1 MPRLTI
7 GDKSVTVDDSFLKL
21 SPDEQNA
28 AVADIAKSIG
38 VSAAP
43 AAAPAAPAAPPVEP
57 VTTNQVVRAA
67 ATGVPIVGGL
77 VNKLDAATNATLAP
91 LVEPLMAPSPQD
103 ISRPGPSTES
113 IGNVPLPGKTPG
125 WKERYAK
132 SLAIQEGMDKSFAE
146 QHPYIDTAA
155 KVAGGVGGSLPMM
168 MAAPAAFGL
177 TGPLPQMVMRGAA
190 SNAALGAA
198 DAAVRGEDMAA
209 PAAIGGAVGAAAPLV
224 ARGVGKAVQAVRDMR
239 NPPAAVPQNV
249 EKVAGVDVPLTTGQ
263 ALADPAAQ
271 AEEEIIRRGARG
283 GSAEAIARQADEA
296 AKKALADATESIS
309 RSLDPTG
316 ASPRTAPQA
325 AGEVVQSELAAQ
337 EAARQAA
344 QAAQVSQVAA
354 QGDALARNLGGGA
367 APVSSVFDAAE
378 STGAAV
384 AARRDAALAARK
396 AAYEARDAVPGTF
409 DESVPRTMAEDIR
422 TRLNTGDN
430 ALWVDPTNESTAN
443 KALKLIDQTLGRDT
457 GLLENAVRP
466 KAPPPAAPAAAAA
479 PVKPVEDATVAELR
493 AKFGDSVA
501 DAYAKQNQPPPLSLL
516 EFIASKG
523 GLSPHGELDA
533 IGLNQTLRAQIP
545 GQKGFFGVVRK
556 NGADIDRMR
565 EAAQEAGY
573 LQGTEGGTSTPA
585 QFLDAI
591 DAELRGQKKYPAGF
605 EGFKNKREASGAA
618 TRESADMERINT
630 GLEQDLKAAGYGDL
644 GPDVRA
650 RATAIMREEGMA
662 ADDAVETAFRQLEQE
677 DAAGAVRAA
686 ASDFPG
692 DRPAAAAAA
701 AQPAGPVDLKA
712 MDEARKRLVTMFG
725 DAKSKAISSGDK
737 SDMRAM
743 GKILNEFDNVI
754 ADALA
759 SGKFTGDAKL
769 AADLQAAARKSH
781 AEYRQ
786 TFSSRGPGDEIGRK
800 VEKILGR
807 YSDTAATAEDIAVMS
822 YGPKSAPGTGNSVK
836 VGLRL
841 KNILGENSPE
851 YATWKQ
857 GAFAHVDDASL
868 SPAKRATRID
878 NFLNTSWAK
887 AILKPDE
894 RASMA
899 AYSRSLRGIEPGA
912 KGTDELS
919 KALARITGADG
930 HVPATPGQVA
940 DMLYSQAGTK
950 TAKGTSVHLAAH
962 LQKSL
967 KPESWAAVRQGM
979 WEKLTNAG
987 EGKVPFEAQAL
998 SQRLHEFLNESGTG
1012 LAKVMFTKAEREEMA
1027 KLAAVYSKMIPA
1039 KGTTNPSG
1047 SATIGAR
1054 IANKAL
1060 DNLGAMLG
1068 FGAGGIPGAVAGH
1081 MAQKA
1086 GSAIKEGRAAREATR
1101 LFFGAQPKRAVQ
1113 SSRLPMLLAPGVP
1126 ASQR

>member
-38 VSAAP
+38 VSAGP
-43 AAAPAAPAAPPVEP
+43 AAAPAAPAEPAVEP
-57 VTTNQVVRAA
+57 ITTNKVVRAA
-67 ATGVPIVGGL
+67 ATGIPIVGGL

-91 LVEPLMAPSPQD
+91 VVEPLMAPSPQD

-132 SLAIQEGMDKSFAE
+132 SLAMQEGMDKTFAE
-146 QHPYIDTAA
+146 QRPVVDTVA

-198 DAAVRGEDMAA
+198 DAVVRGEDIAA

-224 ARGVGKAVQAVRDMR
+224 ARGVGKVVQSVKDMR
-239 NPPAAVPQNV
+239 NPPVAVPQNV

-263 ALADPAAQ
+263 AMADPAAQ

-283 GSAEAIARQADEA
+283 GSAEAIARQADEE
-296 AKKALADATESIS
+296 AKKALADATEGIS
-309 RSLDPTG
+309 RSLDPRSVPAAADSNPVPPQFRAGTKDDTG
-316 ASPRTAPQA
+316 PWFLGSDKPLYANASRDSLDRLYGPEVAAAFDKFPSVSGVNAKGQPITVWHKPGEEARALREIENFKMKGTVPSDSAEAARLHYESGLNLGYPEPAARGYVEKRFGAGVLGEPSARTAPQA

-337 EAARQAA
+337 EAARRAA

-409 DESVPRTMAEDIR
+409 DESVPRAMAEDIR

-466 KAPPPAAPAAAAA
+466 KAPVAPAPAAAAA
-479 PVKPVEDATVAELR
+479 PVKAAEDETVAALR

-501 DAYAKQNQPPPLSLL
+501 DAYAKQNPTPVMTQLDDGLTS
-516 EFIASKG
+516 IKG
-523 GLSPHGELDA
+523 VDWRNP
-533 IGLNQTLRAQIP
+533 IP
-545 GQKGFFGVVRK
+545 T
-556 NGADIDRMR
+556 
-565 EAAQEAGY
+565 EA
-573 LQGTEGGTSTPA
+573 LPS
-585 QFLDAI
+585 
-591 DAELRGQKKYPAGF
+591 PAGSPI
-605 EGFKNKREASGAA
+605 G
-618 TRESADMERINT
+618 
-630 GLEQDLKAAGYGDL
+630 
-644 GPDVRA
+644 
-650 RATAIMREEGMA
+650 
-662 ADDAVETAFRQLEQE
+662 DAV
-677 DAAGAVRAA
+677 AA
-686 ASDFPG
+686 A
-692 DRPAAAAAA
+692 PAASNT
-701 AQPAGPVDLKA
+701 VDLRT

-769 AADLQAAARKSH
+769 AADLQSAARKSH

-807 YSDTAATAEDIAVMS
+807 YSDTAATAEEIAVMS
-822 YGPKSAPGTGNSVK
+822 YGPKSAPGTGASVK

-851 YATWKQ
+851 YAKWKQ
-857 GAFAHVDDASL
+857 GAFAHVDDETL
-868 SPAKRATRID
+868 SPAKRAGRID

-894 RASMA
+894 RASMT

-912 KGTDELS
+912 KGADDLS

-962 LQKSL
+962 LQKTL
-967 KPESWAAVRQGM
+967 KPESWVAVRQGM

-998 SQRLHEFLNESGTG
+998 SQRLHEFLNESGSG

-1027 KLAAVYSKMIPA
+1027 KLAAVYQKMIPA

-1054 IANKAL
+1054 IATKAL

-1081 MAQKA
+1081 VAQKA
-1086 GSAIKEGRAAREATR
+1086 GSAIKEARAARDATR

-1113 SSRLPMLLAPGVP
+1113 SSRLPVLLAPAVP